1 MSGKDDDDDFD
12 GPIMK
17 MSQAARR
24 KLVSRARAILKAT
37 ACKKTLWDV
46 IDEYTL
52 DALVELRLA
61 LMTGSPRLRFAASD
75 RLTAVWTRMPPRPAA
90 PPAKGMS
97 AEEYEAALVAAEQ
110 DPAVRKWLVEKRG
123 WTAPKEKGTSN

>member
-1 MSGKDDDDDFD
+1 MANREVDMDTPDE
-12 GPIMK
+12 
-17 MSQAARR
+17 R
-24 KLVSRARAILKAT
+24 SRARARAIKELDG
-37 ACKKTLWDV
+37 KTVWDV
-46 IDEYTL
+46 ADMYAVE
-52 DALVELRLA
+52 ALVVLHEGLDSEDEKLRASSARDLA
-61 LMTGSPRLRFAASD
+61 YVWSRL
-75 RLTAVWTRMPPRPAA
+75 PPRPTA